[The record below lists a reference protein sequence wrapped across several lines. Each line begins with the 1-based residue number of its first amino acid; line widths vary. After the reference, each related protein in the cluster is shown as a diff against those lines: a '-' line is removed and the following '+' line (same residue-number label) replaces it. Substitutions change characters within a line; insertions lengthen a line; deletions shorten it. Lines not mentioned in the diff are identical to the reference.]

1 MKLDKPIEIKIDLER
16 MEKLE
21 EKYGIHLHVEQY
33 GSMLNIPDSYFEI
46 KEPFTE
52 CIFLGHTL
60 DEVEKKLEKMYGK
73 KN

>member
-16 MEKLE
+16 MEKIE
-21 EKYGIHLHVEQY
+21 QKYGIHLHVEQY
-33 GSMLNIPDSYFEI
+33 GSTLNIHDSYFEI